1 MSAVPFLWALS
12 NSMIIAVLPDIQ
24 RALGVSSGRAGLLT
38 TALSTPT
45 ALCLPVAGMLSDRY
59 GRKTVMVPGVIL
71 YGLGGAIAGLFAV
84 LGRHPY
90 LGITIGRMV
99 QGIGAAGMTLVA
111 MSLAADM
118 FQGEERIKALGILEA
133 SNSVGKLVSPLIG
146 TLALTW
152 AWYGPF
158 WVYPI
163 LSAAAALALIIGID
177 GPHISKGQGSMGSYG
192 QELYQAIQE
201 NTTIL
206 VGTYVLALI
215 TIVLWFGGLF
225 TTSGRLDHARIFGTT
240 RGLLLAIPVLV
251 LITTD
256 LWATRCGKKALFPE
270 FIGIGLVGMAVG
282 QWGIGHLS
290 NPYLMA
296 LALCFCATAMGLV
309 MPVLNSVITTTVA
322 EGQRGA
328 VTTTY
333 GSLRSLGSALGPPL
347 FGALGEGIGSLLF
360 FGAAGLAI
368 IAGVGGYLW
377 LRRSSEE
384 VFKA

>member
-1 MSAVPFLWALS
+1 
-12 NSMIIAVLPDIQ
+12 MIIAVMPDIQ
-24 RALGVSSGRAGLLT
+24 RALGISSGRAGLLT

-45 ALCLPVAGMLSDRY
+45 ALFLPVAGVLSDRY

-71 YGLGGAIAGLFAV
+71 YGLGGAISGLFAV
-84 LGRHPY
+84 LGRRPY
-90 LGITIGRMV
+90 LGIIIGRII

-118 FQGEERIKALGILEA
+118 FQGEDRIRVLGILEA
-133 SNSVGKLVSPLIG
+133 SNSAGKLVSPLIG

-163 LSAAAALALIIGID
+163 LSAVVALALIIGID
-177 GPHISKGQGSMGSYG
+177 GPHVSGAQGSMGVYG
-192 QELYQAIQE
+192 QQLCLAIQE
-201 NTTIL
+201 NTIAL
-206 VGTYVLALI
+206 VGTYLLALI

-225 TTSGRLDHARIFGTT
+225 VSSQRLDHARVFGTT
-240 RGLLLAIPVLV
+240 RGMLLAVPVLV
-251 LITTD
+251 LIATD
-256 LWATRCGKKALFPE
+256 LWATRCGKEAWFPK

-282 QWGIGHLS
+282 QWGIGHTG
-290 NPYLMA
+290 NPYLVI
-296 LALCFCATAMGLV
+296 LALCFSALAMGLV
-309 MPVLNSVITTTVA
+309 MPVLNSIITTTVA

-347 FGALGEGIGSLLF
+347 FGTLCEGFGSWPF
-360 FGAAGLAI
+360 IGAASLAI
-368 IAGVGGYLW
+368 VAAVGGYLW
-377 LRRSSEE
+377 LRRSDGD